1 MAKTRAQLN
10 KSVRQEALR
19 DQLSAQGHV
28 QHAVDIVG
36 KFDEQIDAKDQ
47 LRLKTKF
54 DMHMKLVDKY
64 LPSLK
69 ATEITGEDGGPVVT
83 KTVIELIEPKKNKSV
98 EFVEPAQD

>member
-10 KSVRQEALR
+10 KAVRQEALR
-19 DQLSAQGHV
+19 EQLSAQGHV
-28 QHAVDIVG
+28 QHAVDIVN
-36 KFDEQIDAKDQ
+36 KFDEQIDTKDQ
-47 LRLKTKF
+47 IRLKTKF

-83 KTVIELIEPKKNKSV
+83 KTVIELIESRPQGV
-98 EFVEPAQD
+98 EFVESQDD

>member
-10 KSVRQEALR
+10 KGIRQEALR
-19 DQLSAQGHV
+19 EQLSAQGHV
-28 QHAVDIVG
+28 QHAVDITK
-36 KFDEQIDAKDQ
+36 KFDKPLDKADME
-47 LRLKTKF
+47 RLKSKF

-83 KTVIELIEPKKNKSV
+83 KTVIELVETERGV
-98 EFVEPAQD
+98 EFVKPAND